1 MAWFFQKNIVYLH
14 QQTFKASRKM
24 GKTTKEQGS
33 MLEKAGIP
41 TRTCDGVYINGH
53 YNDFNRNVCP
63 CCGGYLIWSSDF
75 MASEVGYCES
85 DDEDED
91 TIVSYMNCMDCGAQV
106 ELVHPNKEQYEEH
119 GDREEIA
126 CWTDGALIDL
136 LKPCEIKVDSDGYSV
151 KEGGDEYKSERSLT
165 EVLVEALLAKYI
177 NRSIEDL

>member
-1 MAWFFQKNIVYLH
+1 
-14 QQTFKASRKM
+14 M
-24 GKTTKEQGS
+24 GKTSKEQGLI
-33 MLEKAGIP
+33 LENAGIP

-106 ELVHPNKEQYEEH
+106 EMVHPNKETCEEH
-119 GDREEIA
+119 EEREEIA
-126 CWTDGALIDL
+126 SWTDGAMIGL
-136 LKPCEIKVDSDGYSV
+136 LGPCEISVDVDRYVV
-151 KEGGDEYKSERSLT
+151 KEGGEEYKSDKSLT
-165 EVLVEALLAKYI
+165 CALVDALIGKF
-177 NRSIEDL
+177 NFRSIEDL